1 VDDAARSCRLRHTR
15 LTRTSSSAA
24 PASYGRGA
32 RIASIGIGLT
42 GLVTLAYFAVADQVL
57 GPDAYGGI
65 AALWSVTFIVASV
78 LYRPVEQLLSRSI
91 AAGRAS
97 GAAAHPLRVP
107 VTLQLSFAALF
118 LVAVL
123 ALRGPITDD
132 LFGGADALYGVLVG
146 AVVAYAASYFARGWL
161 AGHQRMELYGALVF
175 FEAVTRLL
183 FPLAV
188 AVGVATGQ
196 TAVALGI
203 LAAPLASLLVVPPA
217 LRRQASAAS
226 AASVREAEPTP
237 SAATG
242 PTLRAGGAFA
252 GAVLVIQAA
261 EQTILNVAV
270 LTVPTV
276 ALAGV
281 VFNVLLIARAP
292 LQLFQAVQT
301 TLLPHLTG
309 ADRAEFA
316 RAVRVT
322 VLAIA
327 GFAAAVA
334 LGLLLVG
341 PFVMD
346 LVFGG
351 GYDYARAPLVVVA
364 LGMGFHL
371 AAGTLNQAALARG
384 RQAAAA
390 AAWVVAAAVFV
401 AFLVAP
407 LVDDRVLRV
416 AVGYAGAAALLAV
429 LLGAVLRR

>member
-1 VDDAARSCRLRHTR
+1 M
-15 LTRTSSSAA
+15 SAA
-24 PASYGRGA
+24 SAGTGYGRGA
-32 RIASIGIGLT
+32 RIASVGIGVT

-57 GPDAYGGI
+57 DADAYGGI
-65 AALWSVTFIVASV
+65 ATLWSVTFIVASV
-78 LYRPVEQLLSRSI
+78 LYRPVEQLLSRTI

-97 GAAAHPLRVP
+97 GAGAHPLRVP
-107 VTLQLSFAALF
+107 ITLQLGFAALF
-118 LVAVL
+118 LVVVL

-132 LFGGADALYGVLVG
+132 LLDGADALYGVLVG

-161 AGHQRMELYGALVF
+161 AGHQRMELYGGLVF
-175 FEAVTRLL
+175 FEAVTRLA

-188 AVGVATGQ
+188 AVGIASGQ

-217 LRRQASAAS
+217 LRRQTAA
-226 AASVREAEPTP
+226 AAEVREAGPTP

-252 GAVLVIQAA
+252 SAVLVIQAA
-261 EQTILNVAV
+261 EQAILNVAV
-270 LTVPTV
+270 LTVPTA

-309 ADRAEFA
+309 ADPAEFR

-334 LGLLLVG
+334 VGLALVG
-341 PFVMD
+341 PWVMD

-351 GYDYARAPLVVVA
+351 GSDYARAPLVVVA
-364 LGMGFHL
+364 LGMGLHL
-371 AAGTLNQAALARG
+371 AAGTVNQAALARG
-384 RQAAAA
+384 RQAGAA
-390 AAWVVAAAVFV
+390 AAWVVAAAAFV
-401 AFLVAP
+401 AFLLAP

-416 AVGYAGAAALLAV
+416 AVGYAGATALLAG
-429 LLGAVLRR
+429 LLVAVMRR